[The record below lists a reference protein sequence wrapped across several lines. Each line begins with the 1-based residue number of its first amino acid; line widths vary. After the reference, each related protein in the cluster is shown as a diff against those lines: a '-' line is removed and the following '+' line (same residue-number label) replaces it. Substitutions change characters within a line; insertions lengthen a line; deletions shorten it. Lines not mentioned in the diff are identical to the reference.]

1 VSEASGKALALKS
14 DDRLGAGNPSR
25 PNQVTAEPEQW
36 PTRNYRAGQLCKGLI
51 VAQKELQY
59 DPGLIMQ
66 G

>member
-1 VSEASGKALALKS
+1 VSEASGKALALKN

-25 PNQVTAEPEQW
+25 LNEVTAEPEQW
-36 PTRNYRAGQLCKGLI
+36 PTRNCRAGQLFKGMI